1 MKIDLGLG
9 EQKFS
14 VNLSVPDEQVTV
26 AQAKYTPATQTWE
39 EVVEDGLR
47 RPIAAQPLRSYDL
60 AGKKVAVITD
70 DWGRPTPAHRVL
82 PAVLRELHAAG
93 ARAEDITIFTGTG
106 VHLPMNHEDL
116 VRKVGQEQ
124 VDKYRCISHDAFDDA
139 NMTYIGLSPRGTPLW
154 INRLVAE
161 ADFKVAVGRI
171 APHNTHG
178 YEGGAKMITPAV
190 SYWLSV
196 LRNHSCNFSPYC
208 EYGSYGQNPSR
219 ADVDDIGDLV
229 NLNYIV
235 NFVVNRFGEPL
246 RAFCGHRILAHR
258 AGVAYGDREVWG
270 AEIGQK
276 ADLTI
281 ATLGANLAR
290 GAHAPSPLEQAAIG
304 TRARWEDPSRDPG
317 TLVFVGHPAGP
328 AAVPSAWEQEKASWT
343 FDQIFV
349 EHDRRDQQRTPREIS
364 DRCKS
369 IRGEYYVRRPGYL
382 CDVVFAINRPP
393 DTVLTKNNARFDGD
407 LQHAVDEALSRLGK
421 DARVLVLPEAA
432 NTLPMPRFHSFA
444 ELQGLLPEGDV
455 VNRVTDRAGMAVA
468 AGKRTELE
476 NDLPRSE
483 LAPVSAGPHRRGCGA
498 HPGRAPA

>member
-1 MKIDLGLG
+1 MQVHLALG
-9 EQKFS
+9 EQRFS
-14 VNLSVPDEQVTV
+14 VDVRVPDDQIVV

-39 EVVEDGLR
+39 EVIEEGLR
-47 RPIAAQPLRSYDL
+47 QPIGAPPLRSYDL
-60 AGKKVAVITD
+60 TGKKIAVITD

-93 ARAEDITIFTGTG
+93 ATAENITILTGTG
-106 VHLPMNHEDL
+106 VHQPMNREDL
-116 VRKVGQEQ
+116 IRKVGAEQ
-124 VDKYRCISHDAFDDA
+124 VEKYRCVPHDAFDEG
-139 NMTYIGLSPRGTPLW
+139 NMVYIGLSPRGTPLW

-161 ADFKVAVGRI
+161 SDVKIAVGRI

-190 SYWLSV
+190 SHWLSV

-208 EYGSYGQNPSR
+208 EYGSYGLNPSR
-219 ADVDDIGDLV
+219 ADVDDIGDMV

-276 ADLTI
+276 ADVTI

-304 TRARWEDPSRDPG
+304 TRARWETPSGDPG
-317 TLVFVGHPAGP
+317 SLIFVGHPAGP
-328 AAVPSAWEQEKASWT
+328 EAVPSPWEQEKASWT

-349 EHDRRDQQRTPREIS
+349 EHERRDQNRTPREIS

-369 IRGEYYVRRPGYL
+369 IRGEYYARRPGYL
-382 CDVVFAINRPP
+382 CDAVFAINRPSE
-393 DTVLTKNNARFDGD
+393 TVLKKNNARFEAD
-407 LQHAVDEALSRLGK
+407 LQRAVDAALERHGPG
-421 DARVLVLPEAA
+421 ARVLVLPEAA
-432 NTLPMPRFHSFA
+432 NTLPMPQFHTFR
-444 ELQGLLPEGDV
+444 ELEALVPVATGALD
-455 VNRVTDRAGMAVA
+455 AVA
-468 AGKRTELE
+468 AG
-476 NDLPRSE
+476 
-483 LAPVSAGPHRRGCGA
+483 
-498 HPGRAPA
+498 